1 MLDIQFLVEFSEDED
16 LRSPVLGVWRSILKP
31 QKGEAGGGESQAS
44 DAVTPL
50 LLSPEILVIFK

>member
-50 LLSPEILVIFK
+50 LLSPEM